1 MGEQVKVADLE
12 TLDRLRAALVRAA
25 EALDLSLQEAQVE
38 IDRTSSWVEE
48 HRPDELRSQ
57 VRKAQDQV
65 VAARSALYNKEMIKA
80 TSDSRPSVVDERKA
94 LARAEARL
102 ADLEQRARR
111 CRFWATELGSQRS
124 VFRGGVSPLRTVL
137 DRDIP
142 RAVALLRHLAAHLEE
157 YARGGDDRDRILAM
171 LVGGADLP
179 APEGDAGN
187 PERQAGDAP

>member
-12 TLDRLRAALVRAA
+12 TLDRLRVALARAA

-38 IDRTSSWVEE
+38 IDRAGAWVEDQ
-48 HRPDELRSQ
+48 RPEELRGQ
-57 VRKAQDQV
+57 IRKAQDQV
-65 VAARSALYNKEMIKA
+65 VSARSALYNKEMIRA
-80 TSDSRPSVVDERKA
+80 TSESRPSVVDERKA

-124 VFRGGVSPLRTVL
+124 VFRGGVAPLRTAL

-142 RAVALLRHLAAHLEE
+142 RATALLRHLAAHLED
-157 YARGGDDRDRILAM
+157 YARGGDDRDRILSM
-171 LVGGADLP
+171 LVGGEDTPPDAMSNLAPP
-179 APEGDAGN
+179 APE
-187 PERQAGDAP
+187 DAP